1 MAQDH
6 VMQFYIDYTSLAKAT
21 QGRGI
26 KILQQKQPL
35 QGLLILL
42 GQVQL
47 GFTSENLLNEIRQI
61 VYSLYQAKPVSKEV
75 CNNLLKSI

>member
-6 VMQFYIDYTSLAKAT
+6 VMQFYVDYTSLAKAT
-21 QGRGI
+21 QVRGI
-26 KILQQKQPL
+26 KILQQRQPL

-42 GQVQL
+42 AQVQL
-47 GFTSENLLNEIRQI
+47 GFASENLLNEIRHI
-61 VYSLYQAKPVSKEV
+61 VYQAKPVSKKV